1 MPDYKEIRALY
12 DNETIRVYQAYSHA
26 IADAALA
33 AGTFVEPPFK
43 MARMTWI
50 KPSFLWM
57 MYRAGWGRKDEGQSR
72 ILALDISRAGFDWAL
87 AQGCL
92 SSHHAAIHGDADAWR
107 AQQGPV
113 RIQWDPER
121 GLNLQRLEHRSLQMG
136 LRGEAVRRYV
146 GQWIQ
151 NITDIT
157 ADAQR
162 IEALVQRG
170 ELEQA
175 RVLLP
180 QERVYPVTP
189 LTTQQLGMDPTI

>member
-1 MPDYKEIRALY
+1 MPDHKEIRALY
-12 DNETIRVYQAYSHA
+12 NRETIRVYQAYSHT

-43 MARMTWI
+43 MARMTWV

-57 MYRAGWGRKDEGQSR
+57 MYRAGWGRKDEGQNR
-72 ILALDISRAGFDWAL
+72 ILAIDISRTGFDWAL

-92 SSHHAAIHGDADAWR
+92 SSHNAAIHGDAEAWR
-107 AQQGPV
+107 AQQGAV

-121 GLNLQRLEHRSLQMG
+121 GLKLQRREHRSIQIG
-136 LRGEAVRRYV
+136 LRGEAVRLYV

-157 ADAQR
+157 AEAQR
-162 IEALVQRG
+162 IEALVQCG
-170 ELEQA
+170 ELAQA
-175 RVLLP
+175 GALLP
-180 QERVYPVTP
+180 QERVYPVSP
-189 LTTQQLGMDPTI
+189 AIARQLGMEGTL